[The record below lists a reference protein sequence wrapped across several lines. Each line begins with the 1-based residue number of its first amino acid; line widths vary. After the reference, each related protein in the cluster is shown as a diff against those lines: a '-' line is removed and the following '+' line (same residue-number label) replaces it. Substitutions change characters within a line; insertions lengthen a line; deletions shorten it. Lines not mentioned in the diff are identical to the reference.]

1 MNLPSFEGQG
11 WIHKFMDKKLSEN
24 IELVIYSLYLGYL
37 FNVFGSHI
45 FPFSISCLN
54 GILYFPKWVES

>member
-54 GILYFPKWVES
+54 GILY

>member
-24 IELVIYSLYLGYL
+24 IKLVIYSLYLGYSMCL
-37 FNVFGSHI
+37 AHI
-45 FPFSISCLN
+45 FFLFQF
-54 GILYFPKWVES
+54 LV